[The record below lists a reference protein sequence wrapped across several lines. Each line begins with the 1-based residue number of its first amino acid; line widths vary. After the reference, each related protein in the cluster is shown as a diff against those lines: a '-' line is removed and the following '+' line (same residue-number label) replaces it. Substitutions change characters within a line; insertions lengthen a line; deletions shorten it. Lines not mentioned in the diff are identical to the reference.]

1 MGVNL
6 SGRSFLKLLDLTTE
20 EIEYLLKL
28 SKNFKD
34 MKRAGVPHRYLE
46 GKNIVLLFQ
55 KTSTRTRC
63 AFEVGGMDLGMGV
76 TYLDPGSSQ
85 MGKKESIED
94 TARVLDRFYDGIEFR
109 GFAQSDVEELA
120 AGASVPVWNGLTT
133 EWHPTQMLADILTVQ
148 ENFNYDIKGKTL
160 VFMGD
165 AANNVARSLMV
176 VCAKLGLNFVAC
188 GPKENMPAADLVET
202 CEAIAAACPKPC
214 AVVQGGATR
223 ADSVR
228 NGLAAATGEL
238 VAIHDAARPFVSE
251 SVITAALTAAA
262 ETGAAA
268 PAVPVKD
275 TVKVADSSGRV
286 LDTPDRATLYA
297 VQTPQCFRRALYTR
311 ALAAVTGEKAR
322 LVTDDCSLFEL
333 AGLPVRLTEGDYANY
348 KITTK
353 EDLQKEK
360 TMRIGHGYDV
370 HRLVEDRKLI
380 MGGVEIPYEKG
391 LLGHSDADV
400 LLHAVMDAVLGAA
413 ALGDIGQHFPDN
425 DPAYKGADSLALT
438 REVARIIA
446 EHGYKV
452 GNIDA
457 TILCQRPK
465 LAPHI
470 PAMRRNIADAFGLP
484 VDAVS
489 VKATTEEHLGF
500 TGEGLGIA
508 AHAVALIE

>member
-1 MGVNL
+1 MPQKALPSV
-6 SGRSFLKLLDLTTE
+6 TA
-20 EIEYLLKL
+20 I
-28 SKNFKD
+28 
-34 MKRAGVPHRYLE
+34 
-46 GKNIVLLFQ
+46 IV
-55 KTSTRTRC
+55 
-63 AFEVGGMDLGMGV
+63 
-76 TYLDPGSSQ
+76 
-85 MGKKESIED
+85 
-94 TARVLDRFYDGIEFR
+94 
-109 GFAQSDVEELA
+109 A
-120 AGASVPVWNGLTT
+120 AGASRR
-133 EWHPTQMLADILTVQ
+133 
-148 ENFNYDIKGKTL
+148 
-160 VFMGD
+160 MGFD
-165 AANNVARSLMV
+165 
-176 VCAKLGLNFVAC
+176 KLGYRLPDGRTVLETSCALFAAHPAVDELVLVA
-188 GPKENMPAADLVET
+188 GGNRAQ

-214 AVVQGGATR
+214 TVVQGGATR

-228 NGLAAATGEL
+228 SGLAAAKGQL
-238 VAIHDAARPFVSE
+238 VAIHDAARPFASAE
-251 SVITAALTAAA
+251 IITAALQAAA
-262 ETGAAA
+262 ESGAAA

-275 TVKVADSSGRV
+275 TIKVADKDGKV
-286 LDTPDRATLYA
+286 VATPDRATLYA
-297 VQTPQCFRRALYTR
+297 VQTPQCFDRALYLQ
-311 ALAAVTGEKAR
+311 ALEAVSGEKAS

-333 AGLPVRLTEGDYANY
+333 AGLPVTLTAGDYANL

-380 MGGVEIPYEKG
+380 LGGVEVPYEKG

-413 ALGDIGQHFPDN
+413 ALGDIGQHFPDT

-438 REVARIIA
+438 REVAKIIA
-446 EHGYKV
+446 AHGYKV

-470 PAMRRNIADAFGLP
+470 PAMRQNIADAFGLP
-484 VDAVS
+484 LDAVS

>member
-1 MGVNL
+1 MPQKALPSV
-6 SGRSFLKLLDLTTE
+6 TA
-20 EIEYLLKL
+20 I
-28 SKNFKD
+28 
-34 MKRAGVPHRYLE
+34 
-46 GKNIVLLFQ
+46 IV
-55 KTSTRTRC
+55 
-63 AFEVGGMDLGMGV
+63 
-76 TYLDPGSSQ
+76 
-85 MGKKESIED
+85 
-94 TARVLDRFYDGIEFR
+94 
-109 GFAQSDVEELA
+109 A
-120 AGASVPVWNGLTT
+120 AGASRRMGFDKLSYRLPDGRTVLETSCALFAA
-133 EWHPTQMLADILTVQ
+133 HPAVD
-148 ENFNYDIKGKTL
+148 EL
-160 VFMGD
+160 VL
-165 AANNVARSLMV
+165 VAGGNR
-176 VCAKLGLNFVAC
+176 
-188 GPKENMPAADLVET
+188 PQ

-214 AVVQGGATR
+214 TVVQGGATR

-228 NGLAAATGEL
+228 SGLAAAKGQL
-238 VAIHDAARPFVSE
+238 VAIHDAARPFASAE
-251 SVITAALTAAA
+251 IITAALQAAA
-262 ETGAAA
+262 ESGAAA

-275 TVKVADSSGRV
+275 TIKVADQDGTV
-286 LDTPDRATLYA
+286 VATPDRATLYA
-297 VQTPQCFRRALYTR
+297 VQTPQCFDRALYLQ
-311 ALAAVTGEKAR
+311 ALEAVSGEKAS

-333 AGLPVRLTEGDYANY
+333 AGLPVTLTAGDYANL

-380 MGGVEIPYEKG
+380 LGGVEVPYEKG

-413 ALGDIGQHFPDN
+413 ALGDIGQHFPDT

-438 REVARIIA
+438 REVAKIIA
-446 EHGYKV
+446 AHGYKV

-470 PAMRRNIADAFGLP
+470 PAMRQNIADAFGLP
-484 VDAVS
+484 LDAVS

>member
-1 MGVNL
+1 MAQPNMPAV
-6 SGRSFLKLLDLTTE
+6 T
-20 EIEYLLKL
+20 
-28 SKNFKD
+28 
-34 MKRAGVPHRYLE
+34 AV
-46 GKNIVLLFQ
+46 IV
-55 KTSTRTRC
+55 
-63 AFEVGGMDLGMGV
+63 
-76 TYLDPGSSQ
+76 
-85 MGKKESIED
+85 
-94 TARVLDRFYDGIEFR
+94 
-109 GFAQSDVEELA
+109 A
-120 AGASVPVWNGLTT
+120 AGASRRMGFDKLSFRLPDGRTVLETSCAALAA
-133 EWHPTQMLADILTVQ
+133 HPAVTQ
-148 ENFNYDIKGKTL
+148 L
-160 VFMGD
+160 VLVCGGNR
-165 AANNVARSLMV
+165 AA
-176 VCAKLGLNFVAC
+176 
-188 GPKENMPAADLVET
+188 
-202 CEAIAAACPKPC
+202 CEAIAAHCPKPC
-214 AVVQGGATR
+214 TVVQGGATR

-228 NGLAAATGEL
+228 SGLAAAEGEL

-251 SVITAALTAAA
+251 AVITAVLTAAA
-262 ETGAAA
+262 ADGAAA

-275 TVKVADSSGRV
+275 TIKIADGAGRV
-286 LDTPDRATLYA
+286 AATPDRASLYA
-297 VQTPQCFRRALYTR
+297 VQTPQCFRRSLYLQALS
-311 ALAAVTGEKAR
+311 AVAGEKAS

-333 AGLPVRLTEGDYANY
+333 AGLPVTLTEGDYANY

-360 TMRIGHGYDV
+360 AMRIGHGYDV

-380 MGGVEIPYEKG
+380 LGGVEIPFEKG

-425 DPAYKGADSLALT
+425 DPAYKGADSLQLT
-438 REVARIIA
+438 REVAKIIA
-446 EHGYKV
+446 AHGYRV

-470 PAMRRNIADAFGLP
+470 PAMREKIADAFGLP

>member
-1 MGVNL
+1 MPQKALPSV
-6 SGRSFLKLLDLTTE
+6 T
-20 EIEYLLKL
+20 
-28 SKNFKD
+28 
-34 MKRAGVPHRYLE
+34 A
-46 GKNIVLLFQ
+46 IV
-55 KTSTRTRC
+55 
-63 AFEVGGMDLGMGV
+63 V
-76 TYLDPGSSQ
+76 
-85 MGKKESIED
+85 
-94 TARVLDRFYDGIEFR
+94 
-109 GFAQSDVEELA
+109 A
-120 AGASVPVWNGLTT
+120 AGASRRMGFDKLSYRLPDGRTVLETSCALFAA
-133 EWHPTQMLADILTVQ
+133 HPAVD
-148 ENFNYDIKGKTL
+148 EL
-160 VFMGD
+160 VL
-165 AANNVARSLMV
+165 VAGGNR
-176 VCAKLGLNFVAC
+176 
-188 GPKENMPAADLVET
+188 PQ

-214 AVVQGGATR
+214 TVVQGGATR

-228 NGLAAATGEL
+228 SGLAAAKGQL
-238 VAIHDAARPFVSE
+238 VAIHDAARPFASAE
-251 SVITAALTAAA
+251 IITAALQAAA
-262 ETGAAA
+262 ESGAAA

-275 TVKVADSSGRV
+275 TIKTADQDGKVVA
-286 LDTPDRATLYA
+286 TPDRAMLYA
-297 VQTPQCFRRALYTR
+297 VQTPQCFDRALYLQ
-311 ALAAVTGEKAR
+311 ALEAVSGEKAS

-333 AGLPVRLTEGDYANY
+333 AGLPVTLTAGDYANL

-380 MGGVEIPYEKG
+380 LGGVEVPYEKG

-413 ALGDIGQHFPDN
+413 ALGDIGQHFPDT

-438 REVARIIA
+438 REVAKIIA
-446 EHGYKV
+446 AHGYKV

-470 PAMRRNIADAFGLP
+470 LAMRQNIADAFGLP
-484 VDAVS
+484 LDAVS

>member
-1 MGVNL
+1 MPQKALPSV
-6 SGRSFLKLLDLTTE
+6 TA
-20 EIEYLLKL
+20 I
-28 SKNFKD
+28 
-34 MKRAGVPHRYLE
+34 
-46 GKNIVLLFQ
+46 IV
-55 KTSTRTRC
+55 
-63 AFEVGGMDLGMGV
+63 
-76 TYLDPGSSQ
+76 
-85 MGKKESIED
+85 
-94 TARVLDRFYDGIEFR
+94 
-109 GFAQSDVEELA
+109 A
-120 AGASVPVWNGLTT
+120 AGASRRMGFDKLSYRLPDGRTVLETSCALFAA
-133 EWHPTQMLADILTVQ
+133 HPAVD
-148 ENFNYDIKGKTL
+148 EL
-160 VFMGD
+160 VL
-165 AANNVARSLMV
+165 VAGGNR
-176 VCAKLGLNFVAC
+176 
-188 GPKENMPAADLVET
+188 PQ

-214 AVVQGGATR
+214 TVVQGGATR

-228 NGLAAATGEL
+228 SGLAAAKGQL
-238 VAIHDAARPFVSE
+238 VAIHDAARPFASAE
-251 SVITAALTAAA
+251 IITAALQAAA
-262 ETGAAA
+262 ESGAAA

-275 TVKVADSSGRV
+275 TIKIADQDGKVVA
-286 LDTPDRATLYA
+286 TPDRAMLYA
-297 VQTPQCFRRALYTR
+297 VQTPQCFDRALYLQ
-311 ALAAVTGEKAR
+311 ALEAVSGEKAS
-322 LVTDDCSLFEL
+322 LVTEDCSLFEL
-333 AGLPVRLTEGDYANY
+333 ASLPVTLTAGDYANL

-380 MGGVEIPYEKG
+380 LGGVEVPYEKG

-413 ALGDIGQHFPDN
+413 ALGDIGQHFPDT

-438 REVARIIA
+438 REVAKIIA
-446 EHGYKV
+446 AHGYKV

-470 PAMRRNIADAFGLP
+470 PAMRQNIADAFGLP
-484 VDAVS
+484 LDAVS

>member
-1 MGVNL
+1 MAQPNMPAV
-6 SGRSFLKLLDLTTE
+6 T
-20 EIEYLLKL
+20 
-28 SKNFKD
+28 
-34 MKRAGVPHRYLE
+34 AV
-46 GKNIVLLFQ
+46 IV
-55 KTSTRTRC
+55 
-63 AFEVGGMDLGMGV
+63 
-76 TYLDPGSSQ
+76 
-85 MGKKESIED
+85 
-94 TARVLDRFYDGIEFR
+94 
-109 GFAQSDVEELA
+109 A
-120 AGASVPVWNGLTT
+120 AGASRRMGFDKLSFRLPDGRTVLETSCAALAA
-133 EWHPTQMLADILTVQ
+133 HPAVTQ
-148 ENFNYDIKGKTL
+148 L
-160 VFMGD
+160 VLVCGGNR
-165 AANNVARSLMV
+165 AA
-176 VCAKLGLNFVAC
+176 
-188 GPKENMPAADLVET
+188 
-202 CEAIAAACPKPC
+202 CEAIAAHCPKPC
-214 AVVQGGATR
+214 TVVQGGATR

-228 NGLAAATGEL
+228 SGLAAAEGEL

-251 SVITAALTAAA
+251 AVITAVLTAAA
-262 ETGAAA
+262 ADGAAA

-275 TVKVADSSGRV
+275 TIKIADGAGRV
-286 LDTPDRATLYA
+286 AATPDRASLYA
-297 VQTPQCFRRALYTR
+297 VQTPQCFRRSLYLQALS
-311 ALAAVTGEKAR
+311 AVTGEKAS

-333 AGLPVRLTEGDYANY
+333 AGLPVTLTEGDYANY

-380 MGGVEIPYEKG
+380 LGGVEIPFEKG

-425 DPAYKGADSLALT
+425 DPAYKGADSLQLT
-438 REVARIIA
+438 REVAKIIA
-446 EHGYKV
+446 AHGYRV

-470 PAMRRNIADAFGLP
+470 PAMREKIADAFGLP

-500 TGEGLGIA
+500 TGRGEGIA
-508 AHAVALIE
+508 AHAVCLVSSEER

>member
-1 MGVNL
+1 MKEMNL
-6 SGRSFLKLLDLTTE
+6 PAVT
-20 EIEYLLKL
+20 
-28 SKNFKD
+28 
-34 MKRAGVPHRYLE
+34 A
-46 GKNIVLLFQ
+46 IV
-55 KTSTRTRC
+55 
-63 AFEVGGMDLGMGV
+63 V
-76 TYLDPGSSQ
+76 
-85 MGKKESIED
+85 
-94 TARVLDRFYDGIEFR
+94 
-109 GFAQSDVEELA
+109 A
-120 AGASVPVWNGLTT
+120 AGASRRMGFDKLSFRLPDGRSVLQTSCDALAAHPAVTGL
-133 EWHPTQMLADILTVQ
+133 V
-148 ENFNYDIKGKTL
+148 L
-160 VFMGD
+160 VCGGNR
-165 AANNVARSLMV
+165 AA
-176 VCAKLGLNFVAC
+176 
-188 GPKENMPAADLVET
+188 
-202 CEAIAAACPKPC
+202 CEAIAARCTKPC
-214 AVVQGGATR
+214 TVVQGGATR

-228 NGLAAATGEL
+228 SGLAAAEGEL
-238 VAIHDAARPFVSE
+238 LPSRRCPPLRQRGCHHRRADWCAA
-251 SVITAALTAAA
+251 
-262 ETGAAA
+262 TGAAA

-275 TVKVADSSGRV
+275 TIKVADDACRV
-286 LDTPDRATLYA
+286 IDTPDRASLYA
-297 VQTPQCFRRALYTR
+297 VQTPQCFRRSLYLQALS
-311 ALAAVTGEKAR
+311 AVTGEKAS

-333 AGLPVRLTEGDYANY
+333 AGLPVTLTEGDYANY

-380 MGGVEIPYEKG
+380 LGGVEIPFEKG

-425 DPAYKGADSLALT
+425 DPAYKGADSLQLT
-438 REVARIIA
+438 REVAKIIA
-446 EHGYKV
+446 AHGYRV

-470 PAMRRNIADAFGLP
+470 PAMREKIADAFGLP